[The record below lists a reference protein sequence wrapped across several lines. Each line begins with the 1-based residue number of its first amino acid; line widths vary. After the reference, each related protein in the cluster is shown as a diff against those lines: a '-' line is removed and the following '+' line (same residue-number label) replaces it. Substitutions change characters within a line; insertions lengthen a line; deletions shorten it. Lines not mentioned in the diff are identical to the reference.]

1 MGMLT
6 TLVFATPIFGLS
18 LTVPPAL
25 MNQGAM
31 TDGAL
36 GLVDTTMGLT
46 LQVDDAAAAGESA
59 VPSPEE
65 LAGAEVGES
74 EADEDGA
81 DEDGALSPEEI
92 GELMAQ
98 RGRMAPIH
106 RALGIATWSAM
117 AATTAF
123 GFIQY
128 YNLYGWFAG
137 RDDNPCVQ
145 GTAILG
151 QSQCVGTPW
160 LHRGSAI
167 LTTALYSVTYGL
179 SFRMPDPMNLA
190 DGDSD
195 YATNLRTHKWLH
207 WVHLGGM
214 VTQVLLGL
222 FVANSARFGINR
234 ADDYGTLQALA
245 TAHLGVGLLTFGALT
260 WAAVIQL

>member
-6 TLVFATPIFGLS
+6 TLLIATPVFGLS
-18 LTVPPAL
+18 LTAPPAL
-25 MNQGAM
+25 MNQG
-31 TDGAL
+31 GATHGAF
-36 GLVDTTMGLT
+36 GLIDATMGLT
-46 LQVDDAAAAGESA
+46 LQMEDSEEAVSESA

-65 LAGAEVGES
+65 VEVPEEAEPAAGEE
-74 EADEDGA
+74 
-81 DEDGALSPEEI
+81 GALSPEEI

-98 RGRMAPIH
+98 RGRMAPVH

-117 AATTAF
+117 AATTAL

-137 RDDNPCVQ
+137 QDENPCVR
-145 GTAILG
+145 GTAIFG

-190 DGDSD
+190 DGDGD
-195 YATNLRTHKWLH
+195 YARRLRTHKWLH

-222 FVANSARFGINR
+222 FVANSARMGINR